1 MWTVRS
7 RVLAAMCDIQG
18 PKGPGPTGRIGQL
31 KGVALE
37 TFQLSDLTPRGR
49 STRKA
54 ASNFDQRAFVK

>member
-1 MWTVRS
+1 
-7 RVLAAMCDIQG
+7 MCDIQG

-49 STRKA
+49 STRA
-54 ASNFDQRAFVK
+54 TASNTRPESVCKMTTN